1 MARSTCRIKI
11 TSEEIISQISK
22 ENQSLIKLFLK
33 EKERKCSVATMK
45 VYASDL
51 NIFFAWNVLENNNKF
66 YPEIKK
72 VEISSF
78 FDYLINTM
86 KINGKR
92 FAHFKSVLSGLSDCV
107 IKFYDEDY
115 PTFKNFISAVVE
127 NIPKPDV
134 REKTIVEKEDLDF
147 LLQTLKEQERHQEA
161 CLCAMAA
168 FSGMRISELEQM
180 RVSFFKEDNLAYDG
194 LFYKTTEKIR
204 TKGSGKEGKV
214 IYRYVL
220 HDIFK
225 PYLIQ
230 WLTVRQE
237 ILKNKQI
244 EDHDYLF
251 VNKQGLPASQEV
263 IRGFCNRWSKIL
275 NLPIYAHCFR
285 HYFTTYLKSEFNCSD
300 EFVKAIVQW
309 NSIDMVSIYNDTSEE
324 DIEWQEVKVMKK
336 MMDNK

>member
-107 IKFYDEDY
+107 IKFYAEDY

-147 LLQTLKEQERHQEA
+147 LLQTLKEQERYQ
-161 CLCAMAA
+161 
-168 FSGMRISELEQM
+168 
-180 RVSFFKEDNLAYDG
+180 N
-194 LFYKTTEKIR
+194 
-204 TKGSGKEGKV
+204 
-214 IYRYVL
+214 
-220 HDIFK
+220 
-225 PYLIQ
+225 
-230 WLTVRQE
+230 
-237 ILKNKQI
+237 
-244 EDHDYLF
+244 
-251 VNKQGLPASQEV
+251 
-263 IRGFCNRWSKIL
+263 
-275 NLPIYAHCFR
+275 
-285 HYFTTYLKSEFNCSD
+285 
-300 EFVKAIVQW
+300 
-309 NSIDMVSIYNDTSEE
+309 
-324 DIEWQEVKVMKK
+324 
-336 MMDNK
+336 